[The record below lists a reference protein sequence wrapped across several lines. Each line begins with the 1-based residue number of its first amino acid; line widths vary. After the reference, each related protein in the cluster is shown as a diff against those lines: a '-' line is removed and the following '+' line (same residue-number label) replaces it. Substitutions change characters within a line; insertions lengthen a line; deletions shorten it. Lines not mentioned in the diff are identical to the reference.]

1 MLDRANTIN
10 FQTIQKADRKTS
22 NFAAAA
28 KRKLSRNTLSS
39 TMGYLDDTFEGGP
52 DYLHALSGQR
62 ALDRVE
68 TNLAAEEAPGSK
80 YRYGRTIDGS
90 GDERN
95 CRTLL
100 VEPPPAVH
108 DPW

>member
-28 KRKLSRNTLSS
+28 KRKLSRNALSS
-39 TMGYLDDTFEGGP
+39 AMGHFNDTSEGP

-62 ALDRVE
+62 VLDRVE
-68 TNLAAEEAPGSK
+68 TNLVSEEAPGSK
-80 YRYGRTIDGS
+80 SRYGRNGDGS
-90 GDERN
+90 GQKRN

-100 VEPPPAVH
+100 VEPPSGVH